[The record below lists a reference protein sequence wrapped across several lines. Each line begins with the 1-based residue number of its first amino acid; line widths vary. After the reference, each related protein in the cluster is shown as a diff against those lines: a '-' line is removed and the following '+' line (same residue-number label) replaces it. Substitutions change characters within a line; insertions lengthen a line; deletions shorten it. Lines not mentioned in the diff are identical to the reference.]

1 MIGPCKISWY
11 IFHIPEHF
19 LNLSIIEIIHLS
31 LSQDMQKKSLS
42 EKISI
47 ILWSRLSEWLWS
59 RNIVQNKTNVLV
71 IDSSF
76 IRRTNI
82 GLYYA
87 KMPCLGCV
95 KKIFRVAIMKNIFS
109 DIVPRFNGHNRQG
122 HRRAIIHYHKNLQ
135 LLALDSGNHWQNY
148 TTVMF

>member
-1 MIGPCKISWY
+1 MLPKSISAVETVIKLLLWVILSEQAFELCYFGIIWFTGKRLIGPCKISWY
-11 IFHIPEHF
+11 IFQHSRAFPKPVHYWNNSPIIIPGYAK
-19 LNLSIIEIIHLS
+19 N
-31 LSQDMQKKSLS
+31 DYS

-82 GLYYA
+82 GLLYYA

-95 KKIFRVAIMKNIFS
+95 KK
-109 DIVPRFNGHNRQG
+109 
-122 HRRAIIHYHKNLQ
+122 YLELQ
-135 LLALDSGNHWQNY
+135 
-148 TTVMF
+148 